1 MDYREILVELKN
13 GEKFAY
19 EGKIIPRSIFDMKAG
34 YQVALSY
41 RKDEHFLY
49 VNQYY
54 EDGEH
59 FTYAFNLS
67 EVVTYTEKT
76 CASPKEE

>member
-1 MDYREILVELKN
+1 MDYREIFLALKD
-13 GEKFAY
+13 GQKFAY

-41 RKDEHFLY
+41 HKDEKFLY
-49 VNQYY
+49 ICQYY

-59 FTYAFNLS
+59 FTYAFNLA